1 MKFLLPNDDS
11 EPISRSWKI
20 APFPQTH
27 FRKAFAKPSTRD
39 DMTEK
44 KSGRPPRYSEAQV
57 LKGIE
62 IVEQAGEIP
71 TGDTVKRAMC
81 AHLAVPGGINAQSLD
96 KEVQRLMEERSRE
109 RLEHL
114 VAKLP
119 PTSRMAAKEVA
130 ARFEKDLLRHFA
142 EEHEALCAAASEKN
156 DQLEETLS
164 LMRRHARDDR
174 VAIEEKDAQIA
185 DLEERKH
192 ALEER
197 LDASLQEI
205 TSLKNRISVLEAEQ
219 DMRAQM
225 LALMKE
231 AFVNQ
236 GTSMT

>member
-1 MKFLLPNDDS
+1 
-11 EPISRSWKI
+11 
-20 APFPQTH
+20 
-27 FRKAFAKPSTRD
+27 
-39 DMTEK
+39 
-44 KSGRPPRYSEAQV
+44 
-57 LKGIE
+57 
-62 IVEQAGEIP
+62 
-71 TGDTVKRAMC
+71 
-81 AHLAVPGGINAQSLD
+81 
-96 KEVQRLMEERSRE
+96 
-109 RLEHL
+109 
-114 VAKLP
+114 
-119 PTSRMAAKEVA
+119 
-130 ARFEKDLLRHFA
+130 
-142 EEHEALCAAASEKN
+142 LCAAASEKN

-231 AFVNQ
+231 AFTNQ
-236 GTSMT
+236 DPPMA